1 MAFFLKKSTLKGR
14 TYLSIVESY
23 YSPQKHGGAHRT
35 YKSLASVEAWKAKGI
50 DDPIAYFQKEVDEL
64 NKNNKN
70 KNSLKISDHSPELY
84 LGYFPFISMMNKMDI
99 KKMTA
104 LAMFSVIALTIFTAE
119 SMIGPIVP
127 IPGIKLGLANI
138 VTLLVLVLY
147 GPKEALFVL
156 IVRILLG
163 SMFGGQMISFFYSL
177 SGGVLCWLVM
187 SLISALL
194 KKKFLVLISMCG
206 AAAHNIGQIL
216 AAIVITQ
223 SISVVA
229 YFPVLMLSAM
239 ITGCFTGLAAQV
251 CSKRLQKIL
260 KIYFE

>member
-1 MAFFLKKSTLKGR
+1 MKTKKTNQ
-14 TYLSIVESY
+14 T
-23 YSPQKHGGAHRT
+23 
-35 YKSLASVEAWKAKGI
+35 
-50 DDPIAYFQKEVDEL
+50 
-64 NKNNKN
+64 
-70 KNSLKISDHSPELY
+70 
-84 LGYFPFISMMNKMDI
+84 NKMDI
-99 KKMTA
+99 KKMAA
-104 LAMFSVIALTIFTAE
+104 LAMFSVIALTIFMVE

-163 SMFGGQMISFFYSL
+163 SIFGGQMISFFYSL

-187 SLISALL
+187 SLINALL
-194 KKKFLVLISMCG
+194 NKKFLVLTSMCG
-206 AAAHNIGQIL
+206 AAVHNIGQIL

-223 SISVVA
+223 SISVIA
-229 YFPVLMLSAM
+229 YLPVLMVSAM

-251 CSKRLQKIL
+251 SAKRLKKISTCAVEL
-260 KIYFE
+260 

>member
-1 MAFFLKKSTLKGR
+1 M
-14 TYLSIVESY
+14 
-23 YSPQKHGGAHRT
+23 
-35 YKSLASVEAWKAKGI
+35 
-50 DDPIAYFQKEVDEL
+50 
-64 NKNNKN
+64 
-70 KNSLKISDHSPELY
+70 
-84 LGYFPFISMMNKMDI
+84 
-99 KKMTA
+99 
-104 LAMFSVIALTIFTAE
+104 
-119 SMIGPIVP
+119 
-127 IPGIKLGLANI
+127 
-138 VTLLVLVLY
+138 
-147 GPKEALFVL
+147 L

-177 SGGVLCWLVM
+177 SGGILCWLVM

-229 YFPVLMLSAM
+229 YLPVLMLSAM

-251 CSKRLQKIL
+251 CAKRLQKIL

>member
-1 MAFFLKKSTLKGR
+1 METKKKD
-14 TYLSIVESY
+14 
-23 YSPQKHGGAHRT
+23 
-35 YKSLASVEAWKAKGI
+35 KSNKAEK
-50 DDPIAYFQKEVDEL
+50 A
-64 NKNNKN
+64 
-70 KNSLKISDHSPELY
+70 
-84 LGYFPFISMMNKMDI
+84 NKMDI

-147 GPKEALFVL
+147 GPKEAVFVL

-177 SGGVLCWLVM
+177 SGGILCWLVM
-187 SLISALL
+187 SLISVLL

-206 AAAHNIGQIL
+206 AAAHNRTNFGCHCDY
-216 AAIVITQ
+216 TFYKRG
-223 SISVVA
+223 SIFTCFDA
-229 YFPVLMLSAM
+229 QRNDHRLLYW
-239 ITGCFTGLAAQV
+239 TGCPGVLKETAKDLKSEVFLTAKFTIRHMTREQ
-251 CSKRLQKIL
+251 
-260 KIYFE
+260 

>member
-1 MAFFLKKSTLKGR
+1 METKKKD
-14 TYLSIVESY
+14 
-23 YSPQKHGGAHRT
+23 
-35 YKSLASVEAWKAKGI
+35 KSNKAEK
-50 DDPIAYFQKEVDEL
+50 A
-64 NKNNKN
+64 
-70 KNSLKISDHSPELY
+70 
-84 LGYFPFISMMNKMDI
+84 NKMDI

-138 VTLLVLVLY
+138 VTLLVL
-147 GPKEALFVL
+147 

-163 SMFGGQMISFFYSL
+163 SMFGGQMVSFFYSL
-177 SGGVLCWLVM
+177 SGGIMCWLVM

-216 AAIVITQ
+216 AAIVITH

-229 YFPVLMLSAM
+229 YLPVLMLSAM

-251 CSKRLQKIL
+251 CSKRLQRIL
-260 KIYFE
+260 RVRFF

>member
-1 MAFFLKKSTLKGR
+1 MKTKKKDKR
-14 TYLSIVESY
+14 N
-23 YSPQKHGGAHRT
+23 
-35 YKSLASVEAWKAKGI
+35 KAEK
-50 DDPIAYFQKEVDEL
+50 A
-64 NKNNKN
+64 
-70 KNSLKISDHSPELY
+70 
-84 LGYFPFISMMNKMDI
+84 NKMDI

-147 GPKEALFVL
+147 GPKEAVFVL

-177 SGGVLCWLVM
+177 SGGILCWLVM

-194 KKKFLVLISMCG
+194 KKKFLVISMCG

-216 AAIVITQ
+216 AAIVITH

-229 YFPVLMLSAM
+229 YLPVLMLSAM
-239 ITGCFTGLAAQV
+239 ITGCFTGLVAQV
-251 CSKRLQKIL
+251 CAKRLQKIL
-260 KIYFE
+260 KTYFE

>member
-1 MAFFLKKSTLKGR
+1 METKKTSKIDTI
-14 TYLSIVESY
+14 S
-23 YSPQKHGGAHRT
+23 
-35 YKSLASVEAWKAKGI
+35 KAEKT
-50 DDPIAYFQKEVDEL
+50 
-64 NKNNKN
+64 
-70 KNSLKISDHSPELY
+70 
-84 LGYFPFISMMNKMDI
+84 NKMDI
-99 KKMTA
+99 KKMA
-104 LAMFSVIALTIFTAE
+104 VLAMFSVIALTIFTVE

-138 VTLLVLVLY
+138 ITLLVLVLY
-147 GPKEALFVL
+147 GPKEAVFVL

-187 SLISALL
+187 SLINMLL
-194 KKKFLVLISMCG
+194 KNQFLVLTSMCG
-206 AAAHNIGQIL
+206 AAAHNIGQIF

-229 YFPVLMLSAM
+229 YLPILMISAM

-251 CSKRLQKIL
+251 SAKRLQKIL
-260 KIYFE
+260 KMYF

>member
-1 MAFFLKKSTLKGR
+1 MGYKQERVSASSLFMMIIGEEHDLGVFDTKEECYEAFEKRKKEFIIK
-14 TYLSIVESY
+14 
-23 YSPQKHGGAHRT
+23 
-35 YKSLASVEAWKAKGI
+35 LAEKTKKKDKMNKAEK
-50 DDPIAYFQKEVDEL
+50 A
-64 NKNNKN
+64 
-70 KNSLKISDHSPELY
+70 
-84 LGYFPFISMMNKMDI
+84 NKMDI

-147 GPKEALFVL
+147 GPKEAVFVL

-177 SGGVLCWLVM
+177 SGGILCWLVM

-216 AAIVITQ
+216 AAIVITH

-229 YFPVLMLSAM
+229 YLPVMMLCAM

-260 KIYFE
+260 RVRFF

>member
-1 MAFFLKKSTLKGR
+1 METKKKD
-14 TYLSIVESY
+14 
-23 YSPQKHGGAHRT
+23 
-35 YKSLASVEAWKAKGI
+35 KSNKAEK
-50 DDPIAYFQKEVDEL
+50 A
-64 NKNNKN
+64 
-70 KNSLKISDHSPELY
+70 
-84 LGYFPFISMMNKMDI
+84 NKMDI
-99 KKMTA
+99 KKMT
-104 LAMFSVIALTIFTAE
+104 ALTIFTAE

-147 GPKEALFVL
+147 GPKEAVFVL

-177 SGGVLCWLVM
+177 SGGILCWLVM

-216 AAIVITQ
+216 AAIVITH

-229 YFPVLMLSAM
+229 YLPVLMLSAM

-260 KIYFE
+260 RVRFF

>member
-1 MAFFLKKSTLKGR
+1 METKKKDKR
-14 TYLSIVESY
+14 N
-23 YSPQKHGGAHRT
+23 
-35 YKSLASVEAWKAKGI
+35 KAEK
-50 DDPIAYFQKEVDEL
+50 ANE
-64 NKNNKN
+64 
-70 KNSLKISDHSPELY
+70 
-84 LGYFPFISMMNKMDI
+84 MDI

-127 IPGIKLGLANI
+127 IPGIKL
-138 VTLLVLVLY
+138 VLILY
-147 GPKEALFVL
+147 GSKEAVFVL

-177 SGGVLCWLVM
+177 SGGILCWLVM
-187 SLISALL
+187 SLISVLL

-216 AAIVITQ
+216 AAIVITH
-223 SISVVA
+223 SISIVA
-229 YFPVLMLSAM
+229 YLPVLMLSAM

-260 KIYFE
+260 RVRFF